1 MIMNYTYDNLLKDR
15 PCSTCHSRNVCFLR
29 QMPMQQY
36 PESVQQF
43 VITVPNAAF
52 KQPQP
57 LFGRKYWH
65 ADYHLVQDWLVQYY
79 NRDNCGLPG
88 SERNYLTNEEQRKCD
103 EQRIKEQFK
112 QLLDAAAKTTEDK
125 NPRLF
130 IMFDGIG
137 LVLASDYLEA
147 VSKIFSMFKKLG
159 EINKDYTGACFGY

>member
-1 MIMNYTYDNLLKDR
+1 M
-15 PCSTCHSRNVCFLR
+15 
-29 QMPMQQY
+29 
-36 PESVQQF
+36 
-43 VITVPNAAF
+43 
-52 KQPQP
+52 
-57 LFGRKYWH
+57 
-65 ADYHLVQDWLVQYY
+65 QYY

-125 NPRLF
+125 NPRLS